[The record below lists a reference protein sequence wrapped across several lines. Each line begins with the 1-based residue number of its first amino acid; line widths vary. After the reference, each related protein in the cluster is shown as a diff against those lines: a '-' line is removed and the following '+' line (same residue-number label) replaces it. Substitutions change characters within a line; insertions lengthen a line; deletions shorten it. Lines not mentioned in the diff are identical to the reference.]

1 MTIAELIVQQ
11 LREAGAVTLFG
22 MPGGGSNLDLV
33 DAASR
38 AGLPFVLTAT
48 ETGAAIAALAQS
60 EITGRIG
67 ACLTTLGPGV
77 SSVVNGIACAYLD
90 RAPVLVFTDCHP
102 SSAAASE
109 HQRLDHGAL
118 LAPVTTWSATMSAE
132 NAGDVM
138 QEAIERALAA
148 PMGPVH
154 IDVPPDVVGQS
165 WRTGGPAPVLS
176 LSKDELPAGTR
187 VGSYRI
193 ANAKHALLLVGLG
206 ARRPDDA
213 AAIRAFCATH
223 HVPAMVTYKAKGV
236 VADDDPHFAG
246 VFTNGAV
253 ERVILDR
260 ADAFVGVGLDPV
272 ELLPRPWTHRQPI
285 VSIASSR
292 VDDRHVPFAAQL
304 VGDIAAGLDHI
315 GQQLDESGWN
325 LDELAADVASQ
336 RGRVRATSGRLTP
349 DLVVRAAASA
359 APGVR
364 VTVDA
369 GAHMFPATM
378 LWPVAQPSGMLISNG
393 LSTMGFALPA
403 AIGAAFIDRD
413 QPVIALTGDGGLLSC
428 AGELLTAARERL
440 RVVTVV
446 FSDASLSLIAIKQ
459 QQRQLAPAGVS
470 LGEVAWCAMAES
482 VGVSS
487 FFATTEDEVARAVA
501 EAVAADG
508 PSLIEVRVDAS
519 GYGEILRAVRG

>member
-1 MTIAELIVQQ
+1 
-11 LREAGAVTLFG
+11 
-22 MPGGGSNLDLV
+22 
-33 DAASR
+33 
-38 AGLPFVLTAT
+38 LPFVLTAT
-48 ETGAAIAALAQS
+48 ETGAALAALAQS

-77 SSVVNGIACAYLD
+77 SSVVNGVACAYLD

-102 SSAAASE
+102 SSAGASE

-118 LAPVTTWSATMSAE
+118 LAPVTKWSTKISAE
-132 NAGDVM
+132 NAGEVM

-148 PMGPVH
+148 PSGPVH
-154 IDVPPDVVGQS
+154 IDVPADVAG
-165 WRTGGPAPVLS
+165 RPCRGGPTCPPSDAQPRAGADTWVGLCAIAPTLR
-176 LSKDELPAGTR
+176 P
-187 VGSYRI
+187 
-193 ANAKHALLLVGLG
+193 LLLIGLG
-206 ARRPDDA
+206 GRRPDDA

-246 VFTNGAV
+246 VFTNGAI
-253 ERVILDR
+253 ERVVLDR
-260 ADAFVGVGLDPV
+260 ADVFIGVGLDPV

-292 VDDRHVPFAAQL
+292 VDDRHVPFAAQF
-304 VGDIAAGLDHI
+304 VGDIAAGLDQI
-315 GQQLDESGWN
+315 GKQLGETAWD
-325 LDELAADVASQ
+325 LDELAAGVASQ
-336 RGRVRATSGRLTP
+336 RGGVFATSGRLTP
-349 DLVVRAAASA
+349 DIVVRAAASA

-378 LWPVAQPSGMLISNG
+378 LWPVAQPSSMLISNG

-403 AIGAAFIDRD
+403 AIGAALVDRD
-413 QPVIALTGDGGLLSC
+413 QPVIALTGDGGLLLC

-440 RVVTVV
+440 RIVTVV

-501 EAVAADG
+501 EAVVAPG
-508 PSLIEVRVDAS
+508 PSLIEARVDAS
-519 GYGEILRAVRG
+519 GYSEILRAVRG